1 MNNETLVK
9 KEMQAIGI
17 FAMIAAYYSRI
28 LEQTVTVRQA
38 KALVNAQC
46 AFVAL
51 ILPCELGIV
60 YHALAFVWFLA
71 AVLQCKERMNGRE
84 G

>member
-1 MNNETLVK
+1 MNNETLVR
-9 KEMQAIGI
+9 KEMQTMGI

-51 ILPCELGIV
+51 VLPCDLGFI
-60 YHALAFVWFLA
+60 YHALAFVWFLV
-71 AVLQCKERMNGRE
+71 AVLQCKERMNEQKG
-84 G
+84 

>member
-1 MNNETLVK
+1 MNNETLVR
-9 KEMQAIGI
+9 KEMQTIGI

-51 ILPCELGIV
+51 VLPCDLGFI
-60 YHALAFVWFLA
+60 YHTLAFVWFLV
-71 AVLQCKERMNGRE
+71 AVLQCKERMNEQKG
-84 G
+84 